1 MIVCRSS
8 LHASYFAGQ
17 TFKAHRLVLA
27 ACSPHFE
34 QLFTPAAAHMAAQAL
49 SNNQFYVILDG
60 TRADDLQ
67 ILLQFMYRGETY
79 LQVTTNFHLPEFSP
93 INEFRQKFTPKLLEI
108 GLI

>member
-1 MIVCRSS
+1 M
-8 LHASYFAGQ
+8 
-17 TFKAHRLVLA
+17 A

-34 QLFTPAAAHMAAQAL
+34 QLFTPAAAHMAAAQAL

-79 LQVTTNFHLPEFSP
+79 LQVTTNCHLPEFSQ
-93 INEFRQKFTPKLLEI
+93 INEFHQKFKLPEI
-108 GLI
+108 GLT

>member
-1 MIVCRSS
+1 MQVQN
-8 LHASYFAGQ
+8 LHASYFSGQ

-34 QLFTPAAAHMAAQAL
+34 QLFTPAAAHMAAAQAL

-79 LQVTTNFHLPEFSP
+79 LQVTTKSPARESETQTRQNIMAIWFSA
-93 INEFRQKFTPKLLEI
+93 IRLA
-108 GLI
+108 GL